1 MIIKIFS
8 QKSWRC
14 WLKIQK
20 KTIIT
25 MLYKK
30 TDYFYTTNVQN
41 SDHNITYNL
50 VQPLFQKRFFYK
62 RYFFR
67 FFIWP
72 SAISTDG
79 RCCQEIG
86 LRSSL
91 KHMVHIF
98 FKTFFSALQAFTSLS
113 LCLSLSLSFPVSLC
127 LSLAFSLSLSL
138 SLSHSL
144 ILSLS
149 LSRFL
154 SLAGQRSS
162 NKSNDLYQKCICLKI
177 KWSRTMKLIFLA
189 VEKISLRSSNFCTAC
204 NDALLR

>member
-50 VQPLFQKRFFYK
+50 VQPLFQKSFFYK

-113 LCLSLSLSFPVSLC
+113 LSLSVSVFPC
-127 LSLAFSLSLSL
+127 
-138 SLSHSL
+138 
-144 ILSLS
+144 LSLS